1 MRVRYYE
8 GELGEIKEDKGSY
21 TDDNLYVRIG
31 EKIKLGTSLCE
42 VVDIVHYPGELSGYT
57 VNVFVKVIK
66 ELPETFWEEAIF
78 ESISGIFKK
87 IKK

>member
-1 MRVRYYE
+1 MRVQYFE

-21 TDDNLYVRIG
+21 TDDDLYVRIG

-42 VVDIVHYPGELSGYT
+42 VVDIVHYPRELSGYT

-66 ELPETFWEEAIF
+66 ELPGTLWEEAIF
-78 ESISGIFKK
+78 ESISGLFKK

>member
-1 MRVRYYE
+1 MQVNYFE
-8 GELGEIKEDKGSY
+8 GEIGDIKKDKVNY

-42 VVDIVHYPGELSGYT
+42 VVDIVHYPRELGGYT

-66 ELPETFWEEAIF
+66 ELPGTFWEEAIY